1 MGASVSQNDTL
12 KTQFENILQ
21 KGTDNDKKV
30 KFLQDIKDFDNDKK
44 KEFWQIVNKLQSND
58 VKKFW
63 NDIDLIKD
71 NNEKRKFLK
80 TISVLSFD
88 ERQKLF
94 QSVPADKKGRFLAI
108 VFGSNGKETEKSKWY
123 DKRITYGIAFFML
136 ILNLIIVSWWDAL
149 SEENAARTIVLVGL
163 VTFFGVLTL
172 SAHHNHTKNDDAQ
185 EKHATGTMRRAIA
198 ASIVL
203 VYLISFS
210 VITFGEFGDKELG
223 LTTASNEIITQI
235 NQTFNEILESEDGAN
250 SEEMKNALTEEVK
263 EKLSDLR
270 SELTTEL
277 KSQET
282 ILGHFTTVVTAV
294 IGFYFG
300 SKAVES
306 LVKKNG
312 GKNNKNGKTAET
324 PEKKNETDLTKK
336 LVKIEKMIDKI
347 EKKIEGA
354 D

>member
-1 MGASVSQNDTL
+1 MTL
-12 KTQFENILQ
+12 SSTIKNNLDEFLDDKSKGKRRQELLKYFNTFSDVPKKKIWKIYTDLNVGDKEKFWENM
-21 KGTDNDKKV
+21 K
-30 KFLQDIKDFDNDKK
+30 DIKDSSEKK
-44 KEFWQIVNKLQSND
+44 DFLNSMNLLSRKEKIELLKNTPDQYKNNVIVIL
-58 VKKFW
+58 
-63 NDIDLIKD
+63 IDSK
-71 NNEKRKFLK
+71 EK
-80 TISVLSFD
+80 
-88 ERQKLF
+88 
-94 QSVPADKKGRFLAI
+94 VP
-108 VFGSNGKETEKSKWY
+108 EKSKWY

-210 VITFGEFGDKELG
+210 AITFGEFGDKELG
-223 LTTASNEIITQI
+223 LTTTASNEIITQI

-263 EKLSDLR
+263 GKLSDLR
-270 SELTTEL
+270 SELTTKL
-277 KSQET
+277 KSKET

-312 GKNNKNGKTAET
+312 EKNNKNGKTAET

-336 LVKIEKMIDKI
+336 LGEYGEKLDKI
-347 EKKIEGA
+347 MKHLKI
-354 D
+354 